1 MKATHIYINLQGV
14 PCAPTKELPKS
25 YEVPGQVGIAQFQW
39 GTVAFMKECKESAI
53 PIREEDW
60 MIFYTSHEVK
70 RDTFYPVE
78 PYEFEVE
85 QGPGFAPM
93 TTTLTAR
100 IIRSSEPKADP
111 KEKEL
116 YSIKPLEWVEVSE
129 TRLECSI
136 SDYEYA
142 VAKVFLN
149 FNTRWRAF
157 FYFEGNLKGSL
168 SEKTFDFADEAK
180 QACTDHFNSK
190 LKLCLNREL

>member
-1 MKATHIYINLQGV
+1 MTSNYIYINSQGV

-25 YEVPGQVGIAQFQW
+25 YEVPGQVGRAQFQW

-116 YSIKPLEWVEVSE
+116 YSIKPLEWM
-129 TRLECSI
+129 
-136 SDYEYA
+136 EYA
-142 VAKVFLN
+142 AGFVANPLSLFHYVVWLDARGYYWSINHAVDWPCHDFD
-149 FNTRWRAF
+149 
-157 FYFEGNLKGSL
+157 EGKR
-168 SEKTFDFADEAK
+168 
-180 QACTDHFNSK
+180 QAQDHFNSK